1 MFVSNG
7 NVLDEQDVS
16 PKGNGNDR
24 DNTVSRGIDTFNRHS
39 DTACLVCKVNLTV
52 FLMFGPISHP
62 PSRSLGSHSYTHHN
76 NKDAEEHLTNQYILI
91 G

>member
-7 NVLDEQDVS
+7 NVLDEQDIS

-24 DNTVSRGIDTFNRHS
+24 DNTVSHGIDTFNRHS
-39 DTACLVCKVNLTV
+39 DTVCLVYKVNLTV

-62 PSRSLGSHSYTHHN
+62 RLGRLVPIVTHITIPKMQKN
-76 NKDAEEHLTNQYILI
+76 N
-91 G
+91 